1 MSITVPALVQTFD
14 PTWLAIPIFTAL
26 TVAEMIAAKMTGRAR
41 FEPKDSAASLLMGFG
56 SVVAGIVFGALTGAW
71 VMMVYQARIFDI
83 GFVWWAWIAAF
94 VLDDFLYYWS
104 HRWAHTVRWFWADHV
119 VHHSSQHYNLT
130 TALRQPWFGVFTL
143 KFMWLGSLLAL
154 VGFHP
159 AMIGFVSGLNLIY
172 QFWIHTEVIK
182 KCPPW
187 FEAVMNTPSHHRV
200 HHGINARYLDRNY
213 AGVFI
218 VWDKMFGTF
227 QPELDDEDIRYGVVK
242 NLGTYNPLK
251 ISLHEWFSIIND
263 MRRAGNWRDAMMYLL
278 APPGWSPD
286 GSRLTS
292 KEILER
298 WEARQSGGV
307 PESQTGETQAKP
319 AE

>member
-1 MSITVPALVQTFD
+1 
-14 PTWLAIPIFTAL
+14 
-26 TVAEMIAAKMTGRAR
+26 
-41 FEPKDSAASLLMGFG
+41 
-56 SVVAGIVFGALTGAW
+56 
-71 VMMVYQARIFDI
+71 
-83 GFVWWAWIAAF
+83 
-94 VLDDFLYYWS
+94 
-104 HRWAHTVRWFWADHV
+104 
-119 VHHSSQHYNLT
+119 
-130 TALRQPWFGVFTL
+130 
-143 KFMWLGSLLAL
+143 